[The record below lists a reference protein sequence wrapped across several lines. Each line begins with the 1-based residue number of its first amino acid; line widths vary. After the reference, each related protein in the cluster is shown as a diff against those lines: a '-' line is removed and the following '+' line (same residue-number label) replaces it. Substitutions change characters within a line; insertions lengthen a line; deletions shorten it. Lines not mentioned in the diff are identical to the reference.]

1 MVFEASWTD
10 TRLPVNANVIAWGNA
25 HGLAPEII
33 KNEKD
38 PDRSCRHLN
47 GLVLLAYLC
56 GKQRGPHRHRADHT
70 QRLHARPVRR
80 WRGGPWKIS
89 AKDLSATDQTL
100 LPASTLQMVV
110 NCDAQTLFA
119 LKGIENSVG
128 STNPNGFGLG
138 LINGNQPLGHYT
150 LELLN
155 ASADTA
161 AATTLKSVDDGKTW
175 DAMGGDVWSTL
186 NLASF
191 GNQSGGNWAPI
202 PIKDLAADLKVST
215 LIAPASEL
223 DLTNEVPIDGSATLE
238 VKYL

>member
-1 MVFEASWTD
+1 MRKTLTVVAATLMASSSWHTFAASSVD
-10 TRLPVNANVIAWGNA
+10 LTVTGLITPSACTPGLSGGGVVD
-25 HGLAPEII
+25 HG
-33 KNEKD
+33 
-38 PDRSCRHLN
+38 
-47 GLVLLAYLC
+47 
-56 GKQRGPHRHRADHT
+56 
-70 QRLHARPVRR
+70 
-80 WRGGPWKIS
+80 KIS

-202 PIKDLAADLKVST
+202 PIKDLTADLKVST